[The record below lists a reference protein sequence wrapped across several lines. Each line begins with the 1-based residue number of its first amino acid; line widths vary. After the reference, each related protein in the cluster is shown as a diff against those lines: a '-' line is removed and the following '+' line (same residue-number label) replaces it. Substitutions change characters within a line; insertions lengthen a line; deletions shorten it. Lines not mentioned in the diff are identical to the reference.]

1 MMMTMT
7 TMTTKAKIGETLR
20 GWDSE
25 TGLYC
30 ELDWAALASSVQ
42 DRLFE
47 ALFRRSSHIQRAASR
62 IAAIRTCSP
71 FQKAHILYDPERLCL
86 I

>member
-7 TMTTKAKIGETLR
+7 TMITKAKIGETLR

-25 TGLYC
+25 TGLYYG
-30 ELDWAALASSVQ
+30 LDWAALGSSVQ

-47 ALFRRSSHIQRAASR
+47 TVFRRYCHIQRAASR

-71 FQKAHILYDPERLCL
+71 FQKAHILHDPERLCL